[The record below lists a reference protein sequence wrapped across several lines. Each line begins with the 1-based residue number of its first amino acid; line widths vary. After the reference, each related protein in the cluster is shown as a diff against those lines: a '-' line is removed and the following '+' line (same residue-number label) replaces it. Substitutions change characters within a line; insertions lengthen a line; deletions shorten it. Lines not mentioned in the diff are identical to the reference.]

1 MRVSSE
7 TMVAQTLNRLQS
19 RLASFDRA
27 QNQLASGKNFLNSS
41 EDVSGMNTSLALRS
55 ERRSVEQASRNAEDA
70 MTRINLADSKLQS
83 MLSTMRRA
91 RDLAIRGA
99 STLQPSERNAIAEE
113 ITSIR
118 DEMVEL
124 SNSSFLGHGL
134 FAGTAAG
141 DAVANIAG
149 TWTYTGDAG
158 TLQRRISTTETISV
172 NLLGSEVLGFD
183 DSESAFDVLDQ
194 LAADVTAGDTSAVSS
209 GLDAID
215 RVTGRIETG
224 LARLGAAGNRI
235 ETALGRN
242 LEIDETLQRQISQVE
257 DVDLAEAIMK
267 VNTEEV
273 ALQTTLGAI
282 GRALQPSLLNY
293 LR

>member
-1 MRVSSE
+1 MRITTQ
-7 TMVAQTLNRLQS
+7 TMVSQTLNRLQG

-27 QNQLASGKNFLNSS
+27 QNQLASGKNFLNAS
-41 EDVSGMNTSLALRS
+41 EDVSGMNTALGLRS
-55 ERRSVEQASRNAEDA
+55 ERRSVEQANRNANDGS
-70 MTRINLADSKLQS
+70 TRINLADSKLQA

-99 STLQPSERNAIAEE
+99 STLQPSERNAISEE

-124 SNSSFLGHGL
+124 SNNSFLGHGL

-141 DAVANIAG
+141 DAVTNIAG
-149 TWTYTGDAG
+149 TWTYTGDDG
-158 TLQRRISTTETISV
+158 ILQRRISTTETISV
-172 NLLGSEVLGFD
+172 NLLGSDILGFD
-183 DSESAFDVLDQ
+183 DGETAFDVLDQ
-194 LAADVTAGDTSAVSS
+194 LTADVAAGNTTAVSN

-235 ETALGRN
+235 EVALGRN
-242 LEIDETLQRQISQVE
+242 LEIDETLQRQVSQVE
-257 DVDLAEAIMK
+257 DVDIAEAIMK

-282 GRALQPSLLNY
+282 GRAIQPSLLNF

>member
-141 DAVANIAG
+141 DAVADVAG
-149 TWTYTGDAG
+149 TWTYTGDSG

-183 DSESAFDVLDQ
+183 AGESAFDVLDQ
-194 LAADVTAGDTSAVSS
+194 LAADVTAGDTSAVAS

>member
-183 DSESAFDVLDQ
+183 ASESAFDVLDQ

>member
-1 MRVSSE
+1 MRITTD
-7 TMVAQTLNRLQS
+7 TMVSQTLNRLQS
-19 RLASFDRA
+19 RLASFDTA
-27 QNQLASGKNFLNSS
+27 QNRLASGKNFLNSS

-55 ERRSVEQASRNAEDA
+55 ERKSVEQASRNAEDA
-70 MTRINLADSKLQS
+70 MTRINLADSKLQG

-118 DEMVEL
+118 DEMLEL

-141 DAVANIAG
+141 NAVTNIAG

-158 TLQRRISTTETISV
+158 DIQRRISTTETISV
-172 NLLGSEVLGFD
+172 NLLGSEILGFD
-183 DSESAFDVLDQ
+183 DGETAFDVLDQ
-194 LAADVTAGDTSAVSS
+194 LAADVTAGDTTAVSG

-235 ETALGRN
+235 DTALGRN

-282 GRALQPSLLNY
+282 GRALQPTLLNY

>member
-141 DAVANIAG
+141 DAVADVAG
-149 TWTYTGDAG
+149 TWTYTGDSG

-183 DSESAFDVLDQ
+183 AGESAFDVLDQ
-194 LAADVTAGDTSAVSS
+194 LAADVTAGDTSAVAS

-215 RVTGRIETG
+215 RVTGRIETA

>member
-99 STLQPSERNAIAEE
+99 STLQPSERNAIA
-113 ITSIR
+113 
-118 DEMVEL
+118 
-124 SNSSFLGHGL
+124 
-134 FAGTAAG
+134 
-141 DAVANIAG
+141 
-149 TWTYTGDAG
+149 
-158 TLQRRISTTETISV
+158 
-172 NLLGSEVLGFD
+172 
-183 DSESAFDVLDQ
+183 
-194 LAADVTAGDTSAVSS
+194 
-209 GLDAID
+209 
-215 RVTGRIETG
+215 
-224 LARLGAAGNRI
+224 
-235 ETALGRN
+235 
-242 LEIDETLQRQISQVE
+242 
-257 DVDLAEAIMK
+257 
-267 VNTEEV
+267 
-273 ALQTTLGAI
+273 
-282 GRALQPSLLNY
+282 
-293 LR
+293 

>member
-1 MRVSSE
+1 
-7 TMVAQTLNRLQS
+7 
-19 RLASFDRA
+19 
-27 QNQLASGKNFLNSS
+27 
-41 EDVSGMNTSLALRS
+41 
-55 ERRSVEQASRNAEDA
+55 
-70 MTRINLADSKLQS
+70 
-83 MLSTMRRA
+83 
-91 RDLAIRGA
+91 
-99 STLQPSERNAIAEE
+99 
-113 ITSIR
+113 
-118 DEMVEL
+118 MVEL

-141 DAVANIAG
+141 DAVADVAG
-149 TWTYTGDAG
+149 TWTYTGDSG

-183 DSESAFDVLDQ
+183 AGESAFDVLDQ
-194 LAADVTAGDTSAVSS
+194 LAADVTAGDTSAVAS

>member
-19 RLASFDRA
+19 RLASFDKA

-183 DSESAFDVLDQ
+183 ASESAFDVLDQ

>member
-1 MRVSSE
+1 MRITTD
-7 TMVAQTLNRLQS
+7 TMVSQTLNRLQS
-19 RLASFDRA
+19 RLASFDTA
-27 QNQLASGKNFLNSS
+27 QNRLASGKNFLNSS

-55 ERRSVEQASRNAEDA
+55 ERKSVEQASRNAEDA
-70 MTRINLADSKLQS
+70 MTRINLADSKLQG

-118 DEMVEL
+118 DEMLEL

-141 DAVANIAG
+141 NAVTNIAG
-149 TWTYTGDAG
+149 TWTYTGDASDI
-158 TLQRRISTTETISV
+158 QRRISTTETISV
-172 NLLGSEVLGFD
+172 NLLGSEILGFD
-183 DSESAFDVLDQ
+183 DGETAFDVLDQ
-194 LAADVTAGDTSAVSS
+194 LAADVTAGDTTAVSG

-235 ETALGRN
+235 DTALGRN

-282 GRALQPSLLNY
+282 GRALQPTLLNY